1 MVNKSI
7 GDSPFTI
14 HNSQFT
20 IHNSQLTTMLNKI
33 INFALNNRLLIVVAS
48 VLLIVFGSYVA
59 SKMEVD
65 VFPDLTAPTV
75 VVLTEAHGMA
85 PEEVE
90 KLVTFPIETSVN
102 GATNVRR
109 VRSSSSAG
117 ISIVWVE
124 FEWNTDIFKARQI
137 VNEKIIAVGANLP
150 VGVGNPTMA
159 PQSSIM
165 GEIMLIGLTA
175 DSTSQMDLRTI
186 ADWTIRPRLLA
197 TGGVAQVVIIGGEYK
212 QYQILA
218 SPQKMDFYT
227 ISLTELL
234 KASEEANGNS
244 SGGFI
249 NEYGNE
255 YIIKGIGRTNS
266 VNEIGKS
273 VIKLV
278 NGNPVKIEDVAEIKI
293 GAAPKIG
300 DGSLKGEPAVIMT
313 VMKQPAT
320 NTLELTDKI
329 DEAIIDM
336 QSNLPKDVHINTKIF
351 RQADFINA
359 SISNI
364 QKVLLEG
371 TAFVIIILFLFL
383 MNWRATVISLVAIPI
398 SLIVAILT
406 LKWLGFTINTMSLGG
421 MAIAIGDLVD
431 DAIIDVENVFKRL
444 KENAKKPLEKQ
455 VNKLKVIFDA
465 SFEIRTSIIN
475 ATFII
480 IVAFV
485 PLFFLSGMEGKLL
498 APLGIAFIVALFAS
512 LIVSIT
518 LTPVLCSYLLTNDKM
533 LQKQHK
539 ESWLV
544 ERLQKIYIRLLE
556 KVMRWKK
563 IMITGCVVLF
573 VLALLAF
580 SQLGRSFL
588 PEFNEG
594 SLVISAVS
602 LPGISLEESNK
613 IGTDIEKALLT
624 VPEIKIT
631 TRRTGRAE
639 LDEHAQGVNASEI
652 DAPFT
657 LDDRNRADFMAEVRK
672 KLAGIS
678 GANITIGQPIGHRI
692 DHMLSGTRANIAIK
706 IFGDDLNKLFSLSN
720 LIKNEIQNIDGLVDL
735 SVEQQVEIPQIQ
747 IKAKRDLLNHYGISI
762 GAFNEFVDA
771 AIAGEKV
778 SDIYEGAKT
787 FDLVVRFDEENRTKI
802 ENIRNTLID
811 VGNGE
816 LSIVNGQTATN
827 NSLPI
832 AIATQKKI
840 PLHYVADV
848 ISTSGP
854 NTINRE
860 NVERKTV
867 VSANV
872 VGRDQKS
879 VVEDIQ
885 QIINEKIKF
894 PEGYHIEYGG
904 QFEAEAEASKILVAT
919 SLLSLLVIF
928 LLLFQEFKNVKISGI
943 ILLNLPL
950 ALIGGVFSIYF
961 TSGILSIP
969 AIIGFITLFGVATR
983 NGILLVSHYKTLQED
998 GLDLYDTVIQGSK
1011 DRLSPILMTALTAG
1025 LALIPLAIAGDLP
1038 GNEIQSP
1045 MAKVIL
1051 GGLLTSTLLN
1061 IFIVPV
1067 VYFLSNSKSETI

>member
-1 MVNKSI
+1 
-7 GDSPFTI
+7 
-14 HNSQFT
+14 
-20 IHNSQLTTMLNKI
+20 MLNKI
-33 INFALNNRLLIVVAS
+33 IKFSLHNRFFVVIAS
-48 VLLIVFGSYVA
+48 VLLLIFGSVVA

-75 VVLTEAHGMA
+75 AVLTEAHGMA

-90 KLVTFPIETSVN
+90 KLVTFPIETAVN
-102 GATNVRR
+102 GSTNVRR
-109 VRSSSSAG
+109 VRSSSSSG
-117 ISIVWVE
+117 LSIVWIE

-137 VNEKIIAVGANLP
+137 VNEKLIAVSEKLP
-150 VGVGNPTMA
+150 QGVGNPTMA

-165 GEIMLIGLTA
+165 GEIMYVGLTA
-175 DSTSQMDLRTI
+175 DSTNQMDLRTI

-197 TGGVAQVVIIGGEYK
+197 TGGVAQVTVIGGDYK

-218 SPQKMDFYT
+218 SPQKMAFYDV
-227 ISLTELL
+227 SLSELL
-234 KASEEANGNS
+234 KASEDANGNS
-244 SGGFI
+244 SGGII

-255 YIIKGIGRTNS
+255 YIVKGIGRTNVVS
-266 VNEIGKS
+266 ELGKS
-273 VIKLV
+273 VIKIS
-278 NGNPVKIEDVAEIKI
+278 NGNPIKIEDVAEIKV

-300 DGSLKGEPAVIMT
+300 DASNNGKPAIVLAIA
-313 VMKQPAT
+313 KQPGI
-320 NTLELTDKI
+320 NTLKLTETI
-329 DEAIIDM
+329 DIAVKDI
-336 QSNLPKDVHINTKIF
+336 QKNLPKDVHINTKIF

-359 SISNI
+359 SIGNI
-364 QKVLLEG
+364 QKTLLEG

-383 MNWRATVISLVAIPI
+383 MNWRATFISLLAIPI

-406 LKWLGFTINTMSLGG
+406 LKYLGFTINTMSLGG

-444 KENAKKPLEKQ
+444 KENALKPKAEQKD
-455 VNKLKVIFDA
+455 KITVIFDG
-465 SFEIRTSIIN
+465 SFEIRSSVIN

-480 IVAFV
+480 IVAFL
-485 PLFFLSGMEGKLL
+485 PLFFLTGMEGKLL

-518 LTPVLCSYLLTNDKM
+518 LTPVLASYLLTDDKM
-533 LQKQHK
+533 LLKQHK

-544 ERLQKIYIRLLE
+544 QRLQKVYATALN
-556 KVMRWKK
+556 KVMEMKK
-563 IMITGCVVLF
+563 TVLIISGGLF
-573 VLALLAF
+573 LVSLLVMT
-580 SQLGRSFL
+580 QLGRSFL

-594 SLVISAVS
+594 SLVVSAVS

-613 IGTDIEKALLT
+613 IGIQVEKALLA

-639 LDEHAQGVNASEI
+639 LDEHSQGVNSSEVE
-652 DAPFT
+652 APFT
-657 LDDRNRADFMAEVRK
+657 LEERSRDEFMADVRE
-672 KLAGIS
+672 KLSGVT

-706 IFGDDLNKLFSLSN
+706 IFGNDLNKLFTLSN
-720 LIKNEIQNIDGLVDL
+720 DIKSKIQNIEGLVDL

-747 IKAKRDLLNHYGISI
+747 IKAKRDVLNQYGISI
-762 GAFNEFVDA
+762 GQFNEFVDVA
-771 AIAGEKV
+771 FTGEKV
-778 SDIYEGAKT
+778 SQIYEGNKT
-787 FDLVVRFDEENRTKI
+787 FDLLLRFDDANKGKM
-802 ENIRNTLID
+802 ENIKNAMID
-811 VGNGE
+811 THDG
-816 LSIVNGQTATN
+816 
-827 NSLPI
+827 
-832 AIATQKKI
+832 KKI
-840 PLHYVADV
+840 PLYYVADIV
-848 ISTSGP
+848 STSGP

-860 NVERKTV
+860 NVQRKTV

-872 VGRDQKS
+872 SGRDQKS
-879 VVEDIQ
+879 VVADIQ
-885 QIINEKIKF
+885 KIIDEEVKL
-894 PEGYHIEYGG
+894 PEEYHIEYGG
-904 QFEAEAEASKILVAT
+904 QFEAEAEASKTLVLT
-919 SLLSLLVIF
+919 SLISLLIIF
-928 LLLFQEFKNVKISGI
+928 LILYQEFKKVKTASI

-983 NGILLVSHYKTLQED
+983 NGILLVSHYETLEKE
-998 GLDLYDTVIQGSK
+998 GLSLYETVIQGSK

-1025 LALIPLAIAGDLP
+1025 LALIPLAIASDLP

-1067 VYFLSNSKSETI
+1067 VYYLSNRKKVTNEK

>member
-1 MVNKSI
+1 
-7 GDSPFTI
+7 
-14 HNSQFT
+14 
-20 IHNSQLTTMLNKI
+20 MLNRI
-33 INFALNNRLLIVVAS
+33 INFALGNRLLIVIAS
-48 VLLIVFGSYVA
+48 VLLIVFGTYTA
-59 SKMEVD
+59 TRMEVD

-102 GATNVRR
+102 GATDVRR

-117 ISIVWVE
+117 ISIVWIE
-124 FEWNTDIFKARQI
+124 FEWNTDIYKARQI
-137 VNEKIIAVGANLP
+137 VNEKIIAVAEKLP

-165 GEIMLIGLTA
+165 GEIMLISLTA
-175 DSTSQMDLRTI
+175 ASSSQMDLRTI

-197 TGGVAQVVIIGGEYK
+197 TGGVAQVVVIGGEYK

-218 SPQKMDFYT
+218 SPQKMSFYN

-244 SGGFI
+244 SGGFMS
-249 NEYGNE
+249 EYSNE
-255 YIIKGIGRTNS
+255 YIVRGIGRTS
-266 VNEIGKS
+266 DVNELGKS
-273 VIKLV
+273 VIKTI
-278 NGNPVKIEDVAEIKI
+278 NNIPVKIEDVAEIKI
-293 GAAPKIG
+293 WASVKIG
-300 DGSLKGEPAVIMT
+300 DGSLRGEPAVIIT
-313 VMKQPAT
+313 VMKQPST
-320 NTLELTDKI
+320 NTLELTQKI
-329 DEAIIDM
+329 DDAITDM
-336 QSNLPKDVHINTKIF
+336 QSNLPSDIHINTKIF

-364 QKVLLEG
+364 QKTLLEG
-371 TAFVIIILFLFL
+371 SLFVVIILFLFL

-421 MAIAIGDLVD
+421 MAIAIGALVD

-444 KENAKKPLEKQ
+444 KENARKPVGEQ
-455 VNKLKVIFDA
+455 INKIKVIFDA
-465 SFEIRTSIIN
+465 SVEIRTSIIN

-480 IVAFV
+480 IVAFI
-485 PLFFLSGMEGKLL
+485 PLFFLTGMEGKLL
-498 APLGIAFIVALFAS
+498 APLGIAFIVSLFAS

-518 LTPVLCSYLLTNDKM
+518 LTPVLGSYLLASDKM
-533 LQKQHK
+533 LKKQNR

-544 ERLQKIYIRLLE
+544 RQLQGIYESALKSVMKIKYLLL
-556 KVMRWKK
+556 
-563 IMITGCVVLF
+563 GLS
-573 VLALLAF
+573 LALLIITLLVM
-580 SQLGRSFL
+580 SNLGRSFL

-594 SLVISAVS
+594 SLVISVVS

-613 IGTDIEKALLT
+613 IGTQVEKTLLSI
-624 VPEIKIT
+624 PEIHVT

-652 DAPFT
+652 DAPFV
-657 LDDRNRADFMAEVRK
+657 LEDRSRDAFMEEVRE
-672 KLAGIS
+672 KLAGVT

-706 IFGDDLNKLFSLSN
+706 IFGSDLNTLFTLSN
-720 LIKNEIQNIDGLVDL
+720 DIKNQISGIEGLVDL
-735 SVEQQVEIPQIQ
+735 SVEQQIEIPQVQ
-747 IKAKRDLLNHYGISI
+747 IKAKRDILNHYGITI
-762 GAFNEFVDA
+762 GEFNEFIDVA
-771 AIAGEKV
+771 FAGEKV
-778 SDIYEGAKT
+778 SEIYEGSKS
-787 FDLVVRFDEENRTKI
+787 FDLILRFDDANKGNI
-802 ENIRNTLID
+802 ENIRNTMID
-811 VGNGE
+811 THTGE
-816 LSIVNGQTATN
+816 KV
-827 NSLPI
+827 
-832 AIATQKKI
+832 
-840 PLHYVADV
+840 PLHYVADIV
-848 ISTSGP
+848 STTGP

-860 NVERKTV
+860 NVQRKTV

-872 VGRDQKS
+872 AGKDQKS
-879 VVEDIQ
+879 VVEEIQ
-885 QIINEKIKF
+885 NIINANIKL
-894 PEGYHIEYGG
+894 PEDYHIEYGG
-904 QFEAEAEASKILVAT
+904 QFESEAEASKTLLIT
-919 SLLSLLVIF
+919 SLLSILVIF
-928 LLLFQEFKNVKISGI
+928 LLLFQEFKNVKTASI

-961 TSGILSIP
+961 TSGIMSIP
-969 AIIGFITLFGVATR
+969 SIIGFITLFGIATR
-983 NGILLVSHYKTLQED
+983 NGILLVSHYKTLQME
-998 GLDLYDTVIQGSK
+998 GMNLYDTIIIGSK

-1067 VYFLSNSKSETI
+1067 VYYLINIKSEKK

>member
-1 MVNKSI
+1 
-7 GDSPFTI
+7 
-14 HNSQFT
+14 
-20 IHNSQLTTMLNKI
+20 MLNKI
-33 INFALNNRLLIVVAS
+33 IKFSLHNRFFVVIAS
-48 VLLIVFGSYVA
+48 VLLLIFGSVIS

-124 FEWNTDIFKARQI
+124 FEWNTDIYKARQI
-137 VNEKIIAVGANLP
+137 VSEKITAVADKLP
-150 VGVGNPTMA
+150 QGVGNPTMG

-165 GEIMLIGLTA
+165 GEIMLVSVTA
-175 DSTSQMDLRTI
+175 DKTSQIDLRTI

-197 TGGVAQVVIIGGEYK
+197 TGGVSQVVVIGGEYK

-218 SPQKMDFYT
+218 SPQKMNYYT
-227 ISLTELL
+227 ISLNELL

-244 SGGFI
+244 SGGFM
-249 NEYGNE
+249 NEYNNE
-255 YIIKGIGRTNS
+255 YIVKGIGRTNE
-266 VNEIGKS
+266 VQALGKS
-273 VIKLV
+273 VIKMQ
-278 NGNPVKIEDVAEIKI
+278 NGNPIKIEDVAEIKI
-293 GAAPKIG
+293 GASLKIG

-320 NTLELTDKI
+320 NTLELTKTI
-329 DEAIIDM
+329 DASIADI
-336 QSNLPKDVHINTKIF
+336 QKNLPKDVHINTKIF

-359 SISNI
+359 SINNI
-364 QKVLLEG
+364 QKTLLEG

-383 MNWRATVISLVAIPI
+383 MNWRATFISLLAIPI

-406 LKWLGFTINTMSLGG
+406 LKYLGFTINTMSLGG

-444 KENAKKPLEKQ
+444 KENALKPKAEQKD
-455 VNKLKVIFDA
+455 KLTVIFDG
-465 SFEIRTSIIN
+465 SFEIRSSVIN

-480 IVAFV
+480 IVAFL

-518 LTPVLCSYLLTNDKM
+518 LTPVLASYLLTNDKM
-533 LQKQHK
+533 LLKQHK

-544 ERLQKIYIRLLE
+544 ERLQKVYSKALNRA
-556 KVMRWKK
+556 MQMKK
-563 IMITGCVVLF
+563 TVLVIAGGLF
-573 VLALLAF
+573 LIALLAL

-594 SLVISAVS
+594 SLVVSAVS

-613 IGTDIEKALLT
+613 IGTQVEKALLS

-639 LDEHAQGVNASEI
+639 LDEHAQGVNAAEI

-657 LDDRNRADFMAEVRK
+657 LEERSRADFMADVRE

-678 GANITIGQPIGHRI
+678 GVNITIGQPIGHRI

-706 IFGDDLNKLFSLSN
+706 IFGNDLNKLFTLSN
-720 LIKNEIQNIDGLVDL
+720 EIKTEIQNIEGLVDL

-747 IKAKRDLLNHYGISI
+747 IKAKRAVLNQYGITI
-762 GAFNEFVDA
+762 GQFNEFVDVA
-771 AIAGEKV
+771 FAGEKV
-778 SDIYEGAKT
+778 SEIYEGNKT
-787 FDLVVRFDEENRTKI
+787 FDLMLRFDDANKGKI
-802 ENIRNTLID
+802 ENIKNAMID
-811 VGNGE
+811 TYDG
-816 LSIVNGQTATN
+816 
-827 NSLPI
+827 
-832 AIATQKKI
+832 KKI
-840 PLHYVADV
+840 PLYYVADIV
-848 ISTSGP
+848 SASGP

-860 NVERKTV
+860 NVQRKTV

-872 VGRDQKS
+872 SGRDQKS
-879 VVEDIQ
+879 VVADIQ
-885 QIINEKIKF
+885 KIINEKVKL
-894 PEGYHIEYGG
+894 PEEYHIEYGG
-904 QFEAEAEASKILVAT
+904 QFEAEAEASKTLVLT
-919 SLLSLLVIF
+919 SLISLLIIF
-928 LLLFQEFKNVKISGI
+928 LILYQEFKKVKTASI
-943 ILLNLPL
+943 ILINLPL
-950 ALIGGVFSIYF
+950 ALIGGVFSICF

-983 NGILLVSHYKTLQED
+983 NGILLVSHYETLEKE
-998 GLDLYDTVIQGSK
+998 GLSLYETVIQGSK

-1025 LALIPLAIAGDLP
+1025 LALIPLAIASDLP

-1067 VYFLSNSKSETI
+1067 VYYLSNRKKATNEN

>member
-1 MVNKSI
+1 
-7 GDSPFTI
+7 
-14 HNSQFT
+14 
-20 IHNSQLTTMLNKI
+20 MLNKI
-33 INFALNNRLLIVVAS
+33 IKFSLQNRFFVVIAS
-48 VLLIVFGSYVA
+48 VLLLIFGSVVA
-59 SKMEVD
+59 SRMEVD

-124 FEWNTDIFKARQI
+124 FEWDTDIYKARQI
-137 VNEKIIAVGANLP
+137 VNEKITAVAEKLP
-150 VGVGNPTMA
+150 QGVGNPTMG

-165 GEIMLIGLTA
+165 GEIMLVSVTA
-175 DSTSQMDLRTI
+175 DKTSQIDLRTI

-197 TGGVAQVVIIGGEYK
+197 TGGVSQVVVIGGEFK

-218 SPQKMDFYT
+218 SPQKMNYYNV
-227 ISLTELL
+227 SLNELL
-234 KASEEANGNS
+234 KASQEANGNS
-244 SGGFI
+244 SGGFM
-249 NEYGNE
+249 NEYNNE
-255 YIIKGIGRTNS
+255 YIVKGIGRTS
-266 VNEIGKS
+266 DINELGKS
-273 VIKLV
+273 VIKTV
-278 NGNPVKIEDVAEIKI
+278 NGNTIKIEDVAEIKI
-293 GAAPKIG
+293 GASLKIG
-300 DGSLKGEPAVIMT
+300 DGSLKGKPAVIMT
-313 VMKQPAT
+313 VMKQPST
-320 NTLELTDKI
+320 NTLELTETI
-329 DEAIIDM
+329 DASIADI
-336 QSNLPKDVHINTKIF
+336 QKNLPKDVQINTKIF

-364 QKVLLEG
+364 QKTLLEG

-383 MNWRATVISLVAIPI
+383 MNWRATFISLLAIPI

-444 KENAKKPLEKQ
+444 KENALKPKAEQKD
-455 VNKLKVIFDA
+455 KITVIFDG
-465 SFEIRTSIIN
+465 SFEIRSSVIN

-480 IVAFV
+480 IVAFL

-518 LTPVLCSYLLTNDKM
+518 LTPVLASYLLTNDKM
-533 LQKQHK
+533 LLKQHK

-544 ERLQKIYIRLLE
+544 ERLQNVYAKALN
-556 KVMRWKK
+556 KVMEMKK
-563 IMITGCVVLF
+563 AVLIIAGGLF
-573 VLALLAF
+573 LVSLLVM

-613 IGTDIEKALLT
+613 IGTQVEKALLS

-639 LDEHAQGVNASEI
+639 LDEHAQGVNAAEI

-657 LDDRNRADFMAEVRK
+657 LEERSRDEFMADVRD
-672 KLAGIS
+672 KLAGVT

-706 IFGDDLNKLFSLSN
+706 IFGNDLNKLFTLSN
-720 LIKNEIQNIDGLVDL
+720 EIKAKIQNVEGLVDL

-747 IKAKRDLLNHYGISI
+747 IKAKRDMLNQYGITI
-762 GAFNEFVDA
+762 GQFNEFVDVA
-771 AIAGEKV
+771 FAGEKV
-778 SDIYEGAKT
+778 SEIYEGNKT
-787 FDLVVRFDEENRTKI
+787 FDLMLRFDDANKGKI
-802 ENIRNTLID
+802 ENIKNAMID
-811 VGNGE
+811 THD
-816 LSIVNGQTATN
+816 S
-827 NSLPI
+827 
-832 AIATQKKI
+832 KKI
-840 PLHYVADV
+840 PLYYVADV
-848 ISTSGP
+848 VSTSGP

-860 NVERKTV
+860 NVQRKTV

-872 VGRDQKS
+872 SGRDQKS
-879 VVEDIQ
+879 VVADIQ
-885 QIINEKIKF
+885 KIIDEEVKL
-894 PEGYHIEYGG
+894 PEEYHIEYGG
-904 QFEAEAEASKILVAT
+904 QFEAEAEASKTLVLT
-919 SLLSLLVIF
+919 SLISLLVIF
-928 LLLFQEFKNVKISGI
+928 LILYQEFKKVKTASI

-983 NGILLVSHYKTLQED
+983 NGILLVSHYETLEKE
-998 GLDLYDTVIQGSK
+998 GLSLYETVIQGSK

-1025 LALIPLAIAGDLP
+1025 LALIPLAIASDLP

-1067 VYFLSNSKSETI
+1067 VYYLSNRKNETNEIAKSK

>member
-1 MVNKSI
+1 
-7 GDSPFTI
+7 
-14 HNSQFT
+14 
-20 IHNSQLTTMLNKI
+20 MLNKI
-33 INFALNNRLLIVVAS
+33 IHFSLQNRLLVIVAT

-59 SKMEVD
+59 SQMEVD

-90 KLVTFPIETSVN
+90 KLVTFPLETAVN

-117 ISIVWVE
+117 ISIVWIE

-137 VNEKIIAVGANLP
+137 VNEKITAVAERLP

-159 PQSSIM
+159 PQASIM
-165 GEIMLIGLTA
+165 GEIMLISMTA
-175 DSTSQMDLRTI
+175 DSTSMMDLRTL
-186 ADWTIRPRLLA
+186 ADWSIRPSLLA
-197 TGGVAQVVIIGGEYK
+197 TGGVAQVVVIGGEYK

-218 SPQKMDFYT
+218 SPQKMAAFGV
-227 ISLTELL
+227 SLTELL
-234 KASEEANGNS
+234 HAAEGANGNS
-244 SGGFI
+244 SGGFM

-255 YIIKGIGRTNS
+255 YIVRGMGRTS
-266 VNEIGKS
+266 DLAELGKS
-273 VIKLV
+273 VIKA
-278 NGNPVKIEDVAEIKI
+278 NPLSAGVVKIEDVAELQI

-300 DGSLKGEPAVIMT
+300 DGSLRGKPAVILT
-313 VMKQPAT
+313 VQKQPAT
-320 NTLELTDKI
+320 NTLVLTETIDK
-329 DEAIIDM
+329 AIADLQKTM
-336 QSNLPKDVHINTKIF
+336 PGDVKINTKIF

-371 TAFVIIILFLFL
+371 SAFVVIILFLFL
-383 MNWRATVISLVAIPI
+383 MNWRATVISLLAIPV

-406 LKWLGFTINTMSLGG
+406 LKWLGFSINTMSLGG

-444 KENAKKPLEKQ
+444 KQNAALPPEERRGILP
-455 VNKLKVIFDA
+455 VVFDA
-465 SFEIRTSIIN
+465 SFEIRSSIIN

-480 IVAFV
+480 IVAFA
-485 PLFFLSGMEGKLL
+485 PLFFLTGMEGKLL

-512 LIVSIT
+512 LVVSIS
-518 LTPVLCSYLLTNDKM
+518 LTPVLCSLMLTNEKS
-533 LQKQHK
+533 LQKQHG

-544 ERLQKIYIRLLE
+544 QRLQNAYSAVLQR
-556 KVMRWKK
+556 VMNAKTLV
-563 IMITGCVVLF
+563 IGLSAVLVAVAIF
-573 VLALLAF
+573 GLT
-580 SQLGRSFL
+580 QLGRSFL

-613 IGTDIEKALLT
+613 IGTRVEEELLKI
-624 VPEIKIT
+624 PEIQVT

-639 LDEHAQGVNASEI
+639 LDEHAQGVNAAEI
-652 DAPFT
+652 DAPFI
-657 LDDRNRADFMAEVRK
+657 LEERSRAEFMEDVRA
-672 KLAGIS
+672 KLANVS

-706 IFGDDLNKLFSLSN
+706 IFGSDLNRLYTISK
-720 LIKNEIQNIDGLVDL
+720 EIQANIVGIPGLVDVG
-735 SVEQQVEIPQIQ
+735 VEPQIEIPQIQ
-747 IKAKRDLLNHYGISI
+747 IKARREMLNHYGIPV
-762 GAFNEFVDA
+762 GQFNEFVDVA
-771 AIAGEKV
+771 FAGEKV
-778 SDIYEGAKT
+778 SEIYEGTKS
-787 FDLVVRFDEENRTKI
+787 FDLMLRFDENNRGKI
-802 ENIRNTLID
+802 ENIKNTMID
-811 VGNGE
+811 GA
-816 LSIVNGQTATN
+816 NGQ
-827 NSLPI
+827 
-832 AIATQKKI
+832 KI
-840 PLHYVADV
+840 PLSYVADV
-848 ISTSGP
+848 VSTTGP

-860 NVERKTV
+860 NVGRKTV
-867 VSANV
+867 VSVNV
-872 VGRDQKS
+872 AGRDQKS
-879 VVEDIQ
+879 AVEEIQ
-885 QIINEKIKF
+885 QVVSEKIKL
-894 PEGYHIEYGG
+894 PEGYRIEYGG
-904 QFEAEAEASKILVAT
+904 QFEAEAEASRTLVLA

-928 LLLFQEFKNVKISGI
+928 LLLFNEFKSLKTASI

-950 ALIGGVFSIYF
+950 ALIGGVFSIWV

-983 NGILLVSHYKTLQED
+983 NGILLVSRYQTLQEE
-998 GLDLYDTVIQGSK
+998 GKPIRETIMEGSV

-1061 IFIVPV
+1061 IFVVPV
-1067 VYFLSNSKSETI
+1067 VYFLSNKNRKRNEATI

>member
-1 MVNKSI
+1 
-7 GDSPFTI
+7 
-14 HNSQFT
+14 
-20 IHNSQLTTMLNKI
+20 MLNKI
-33 INFALNNRLLIVVAS
+33 IHFALNNRLLIVITS
-48 VLLIVFGSYVA
+48 VVLIVFGSFVA
-59 SKMEVD
+59 TKMEVD

-109 VRSSSSAG
+109 VRSSSSSG

-137 VNEKIIAVGANLP
+137 VNEKISVIGEKLP
-150 VGVGNPTMA
+150 NGVGNPTLA

-165 GEIMLIGLTA
+165 GEIMLISLTT

-197 TGGVAQVVIIGGEYK
+197 TGGVAQVIVIGGEYK
-212 QYQILA
+212 QYQVLA
-218 SPQKMDFYT
+218 SSTKMKYYNV
-227 ISLTELL
+227 SLPELL

-249 NEYGNE
+249 NQYGNE
-255 YIIKGIGRTNS
+255 YIIKGIGRTNL
-266 VNEIGKS
+266 VDELGKT
-273 VIKLV
+273 VIKRID
-278 NGNPVKIEDVAEIKI
+278 GNPIKIEDVAEIKI

-300 DGSLKGEPAVIMT
+300 DASFKGTPAVIMT

-329 DEAIIDM
+329 DQAVTDI
-336 QSNLPKDVHINTKIF
+336 QKNLPADIHINTQIF
-351 RQADFINA
+351 RQADFIHA

-371 TAFVIIILFLFL
+371 TTFVIIILFLFL
-383 MNWRATVISLVAIPI
+383 MNWRATAISLVAIPI

-444 KENAKKPLEKQ
+444 KENAKKPIEQ
-455 VNKLKVIFDA
+455 QTNKLKVIFDA
-465 SFEIRTSIIN
+465 SFEIRHSIIN

-480 IVAFV
+480 IVAFL

-512 LIVSIT
+512 LVVSIT

-533 LQKQHK
+533 LQKQHN

-544 ERLQKIYIRLLE
+544 ERLQKIYSSLLE
-556 KVMRWKK
+556 KAMRWKK
-563 IMITGCVVLF
+563 AVVFTSIGLF
-573 VLALLAF
+573 VLALLVF
-580 SQLGRSFL
+580 TQLGRSFL

-594 SLVISAVS
+594 SLVVSAVS

-613 IGTDIEKALLT
+613 IGVNIEKALLT
-624 VPEIKIT
+624 VPEINIT

-657 LDDRNRADFMAEVRK
+657 LGDRSRTDFMEEVRE
-672 KLAGIS
+672 KLAGVT

-706 IFGDDLNKLFSLSN
+706 IFGNDLNKLFSLSN
-720 LIKNEIQNIDGLVDL
+720 QIKNEIEGVEGLVDI

-747 IKAKRDLLNHYGISI
+747 IKAKRDLLNHYGITI
-762 GAFNEFVDA
+762 GEFNEFIDV

-778 SDIYEGAKT
+778 SDIYESAKI
-787 FDLVVRFDEENRTKI
+787 FDLIVRLDKESRSRIEDI
-802 ENIRNTLID
+802 ENALID
-811 VGNGE
+811 TE
-816 LSIVNGQTATN
+816 DGQ
-827 NSLPI
+827 
-832 AIATQKKI
+832 KI

-872 VGRDQKS
+872 AGSDQKS
-879 VVEDIQ
+879 AVQEIQ
-885 QIINEKIKF
+885 KIINEKIQL

-904 QFEAEAEASKILVAT
+904 QFEAEAEASKILMAT
-919 SLLSLLVIF
+919 SLISLLVIF
-928 LLLFQEFKNVKISGI
+928 LLLFQEFKSVKIAGI
-943 ILLNLPL
+943 VLLNLPL
-950 ALIGGVFSIYF
+950 ALIGGVLSIYF

-983 NGILLVSHYKTLQED
+983 NGILLVSHYKILQEE
-998 GLDLYDTVIQGSK
+998 GLNLYDTIIQGSK
-1011 DRLSPILMTALTAG
+1011 T
-1025 LALIPLAIAGDLP
+1025 
-1038 GNEIQSP
+1038 
-1045 MAKVIL
+1045 V
-1051 GGLLTSTLLN
+1051 
-1061 IFIVPV
+1061 
-1067 VYFLSNSKSETI
+1067 

>member
-1 MVNKSI
+1 
-7 GDSPFTI
+7 
-14 HNSQFT
+14 
-20 IHNSQLTTMLNKI
+20 MLNRI
-33 INFALNNRLLIVVAS
+33 INFSLSNRLLIIVAS
-48 VLLIVFGSYVA
+48 VLLIVFGSYIA
-59 SKMEVD
+59 TQMEVD

-117 ISIVWVE
+117 ISIVWIE

-137 VNEKIIAVGANLP
+137 VNEKVIAVAEKLP
-150 VGVGNPTMA
+150 VGVGTPTMA

-165 GEIMLIGLTA
+165 GEIMLISLTA

-186 ADWTIRPRLLA
+186 ADWTLRPRLLA
-197 TGGVAQVVIIGGEYK
+197 TGGVAQVVVIGGEYK

-218 SPQKMDFYT
+218 SPQKMNYYHIT
-227 ISLTELL
+227 LSELL

-244 SGGFI
+244 SGGFMS
-249 NEYGNE
+249 EYNNE
-255 YIIKGIGRTNS
+255 YIVKGIGRTS
-266 VNEIGKS
+266 DVNEIGKS
-273 VIKLV
+273 VIKTV
-278 NGNPVKIEDVAEIKI
+278 NGNTIKIEDVAEIKI
-293 GAAPKIG
+293 GAAQKIG
-300 DGSLKGEPAVIMT
+300 DGSLQGNPAVIMT
-313 VMKQPAT
+313 VMKQYAT
-320 NTLELTDKI
+320 NTLALTDKI
-329 DEAIIDM
+329 DVAIADM
-336 QSNLPKDVHINTKIF
+336 QSNLPKDIHINTKIF

-364 QKVLLEG
+364 QKTLLEG
-371 TAFVIIILFLFL
+371 SIFVIIILFLFL
-383 MNWRATVISLVAIPI
+383 MNWRATLISLLAIPI

-421 MAIAIGDLVD
+421 MAIAIGALVD

-444 KENAKKPLEKQ
+444 KQNAIKPIAERKE
-455 VNKLKVIFDA
+455 KLKVIFDA
-465 SFEIRTSIIN
+465 SVEIRTSIIN

-498 APLGIAFIVALFAS
+498 APLGIAFIVSLFAS

-518 LTPVLCSYLLTNDKM
+518 LTPVLGSYLLADEKM

-544 ERLQKIYIRLLE
+544 ERLQNIYTALLE
-556 KVMRWKK
+556 KIMRWKK
-563 IMITGCVVLF
+563 TVIAISAVLF
-573 VLALLAF
+573 IASLFVMT
-580 SQLGRSFL
+580 QLGRSFL

-613 IGTDIEKALLT
+613 IGSAVENALLS
-624 VPEIKIT
+624 VPEITIT

-639 LDEHAQGVNASEI
+639 LDEHAQGVNAAEI
-652 DAPFT
+652 DAPFV
-657 LDDRNRADFMAEVRK
+657 LKDRSREEFLKEVRE
-672 KLAGIS
+672 KLAGVT
-678 GANITIGQPIGHRI
+678 GANITIGQPISHRI

-706 IFGDDLNKLFSLSN
+706 IFGTDLNKLFTLSN
-720 LIKNEIQNIDGLVDL
+720 NIKNEIQSVEGLVDL
-735 SVEQQVEIPQIQ
+735 SVEQQVEIPQVQ
-747 IKAKRDLLNHYGISI
+747 IKARRDILNHYGITI
-762 GAFNEFVDA
+762 GQFNEFVDVA
-771 AIAGEKV
+771 FAGEKV
-778 SDIYEGAKT
+778 SEIYEGAKT
-787 FDLVVRFDEENRTKI
+787 FDLILRFNDANKGKI
-802 ENIRNTLID
+802 ENIKNAMID
-811 VGNGE
+811 THD
-816 LSIVNGQTATN
+816 GQ
-827 NSLPI
+827 
-832 AIATQKKI
+832 KI
-840 PLHYVADV
+840 PLHYVADIV
-848 ISTSGP
+848 STTGP

-860 NVERKTV
+860 NVQRKTV

-872 VGRDQKS
+872 AGRDQKS
-879 VVEDIQ
+879 VVQDIQ
-885 QIINEKIKF
+885 KIINEKVKL

-904 QFEAEAEASKILVAT
+904 QFEAEAAASKTLLVT

-928 LLLFQEFKNVKISGI
+928 LLLFQEFKNVKIASI

-950 ALIGGVFSIYF
+950 ALIGGVFSIWL
-961 TSGILSIP
+961 TSGIMSIP
-969 AIIGFITLFGVATR
+969 SIIGFITLFGVATR
-983 NGILLVSHYKTLQED
+983 NGILLVSHYKTLREE
-998 GLDLYDTVIQGSK
+998 GMNLYDTIITGSK
-1011 DRLSPILMTALTAG
+1011 DRLSPILMTALCAG

-1067 VYFLSNSKSETI
+1067 VYYLSNSKTE

>member
-1 MVNKSI
+1 
-7 GDSPFTI
+7 
-14 HNSQFT
+14 
-20 IHNSQLTTMLNKI
+20 MLNRI
-33 INFALNNRLLIVVAS
+33 IDFSLNNRLLVIVAT

-59 SKMEVD
+59 SQMEVD

-90 KLVTFPIETSVN
+90 KLVTFPLETAVN

-117 ISIVWVE
+117 ISIVWIE

-137 VNEKIIAVGANLP
+137 VNEKIIAVAERLP
-150 VGVGNPTMA
+150 TGVGNPTMA
-159 PQSSIM
+159 PQASIM
-165 GEIMLIGLTA
+165 GEIMLISLTA

-186 ADWTIRPRLLA
+186 ADWNLRPLLLA
-197 TGGVAQVVIIGGEYK
+197 TGGVAQVVVIGGEYK

-218 SPQKMDFYT
+218 SPQKMNAFGV
-227 ISLTELL
+227 SLNELL
-234 KASEEANGNS
+234 KASQEANGNS
-244 SGGFI
+244 SGGFM

-255 YIIKGIGRTNS
+255 YIVRGIGRTSDLEELGN
-266 VNEIGKS
+266 S
-273 VIKLV
+273 VIKTTPQ
-278 NGNPVKIEDVAEIKI
+278 GTVKIGDVATLKI

-300 DGSLKGEPAVIMT
+300 DGSLRGDPAIIMT

-320 NTLELTDKI
+320 NTLALTDKI
-329 DEAIIDM
+329 DAAIADLTKTM
-336 QSNLPKDVHINTKIF
+336 PSDVKINTRIF

-364 QKVLLEG
+364 QKTLFEG
-371 TAFVIIILFLFL
+371 SIFVIIILFLFL
-383 MNWRATVISLVAIPI
+383 MNWRATVISLLAIPV

-421 MAIAIGDLVD
+421 MAIAIGALVD

-444 KENAKKPLEKQ
+444 KQNITLPKGERKGI
-455 VNKLKVIFDA
+455 LKVVFDA
-465 SFEIRTSIIN
+465 SVEIRTSIIN

-480 IVAFV
+480 IVAFL

-498 APLGIAFIVALFAS
+498 APLGIAFIVSLFAS
-512 LIVSIT
+512 LVVSIT
-518 LTPVLCSYLLTNDKM
+518 LTPVLCSYLLTGEKM
-533 LQKQHK
+533 LLKQHR

-544 ERLQKIYIRLLE
+544 LRLQNGYSAALKTVMNYKKPILAASAILL
-556 KVMRWKK
+556 
-563 IMITGCVVLF
+563 VVAIFTLT
-573 VLALLAF
+573 
-580 SQLGRSFL
+580 QLGRSFL

-594 SLVISAVS
+594 SLVISAVT

-613 IGTDIEKALLT
+613 IGTYIEQELLN
-624 VPEIKIT
+624 VPEITVT

-639 LDEHAQGVNASEI
+639 LDEHAQGVNAAEI
-652 DAPFT
+652 DAPF
-657 LDDRNRADFMAEVRK
+657 LLKDRSRTEFMTDVRS
-672 KLAGIS
+672 KLANVS
-678 GANITIGQPIGHRI
+678 GVNITIGQPIGHRI

-706 IFGDDLNKLFSLSN
+706 IFGTDLVKLFSIS
-720 LIKNEIQNIDGLVDL
+720 NEIKAAITSIAGLVDL
-735 SVEQQVEIPQIQ
+735 SVEQQIEIPQVQ
-747 IKAKRDLLNHYGISI
+747 IKAKRDMLNHYGIPI
-762 GAFNEFVDA
+762 GQFNEFVDVA
-771 AIAGEKV
+771 FAGEKV
-778 SDIYEGAKT
+778 SEIYEGNKS
-787 FDLVVRFDEENRTKI
+787 FDLILRFDDANRGNI
-802 ENIRNTLID
+802 ENIRNTMID
-811 VGNGE
+811 AA
-816 LSIVNGQTATN
+816 NGQ
-827 NSLPI
+827 
-832 AIATQKKI
+832 KI
-840 PLHYVADV
+840 PLSYVAEIV
-848 ISTSGP
+848 STSGP

-860 NVERKTV
+860 NVQRKTV
-867 VSANV
+867 VSVNV
-872 VGRDQKS
+872 AGRDQKS
-879 VVEDIQ
+879 SVEEIQ
-885 QIINEKIKF
+885 KVIAENITM
-894 PEGYHIEYGG
+894 PEGYRIEYGG
-904 QFEAEAEASKILVAT
+904 QFEAEADASKTLMAT

-928 LLLFQEFKNVKISGI
+928 LFLFQEFKDMKTASI

-950 ALIGGVFSIYF
+950 ALIGGVFSIWV

-983 NGILLVSHYKTLQED
+983 NGILLVSRYKTLREE
-998 GLDLYDTVIQGSK
+998 GRPLYETVMEGSV

-1061 IFIVPV
+1061 VFIVPV
-1067 VYFLSNSKSETI
+1067 VYYLSNRNN